1 MHLVLLNRAR
11 NSDIRAIE
19 KSNLL
24 LYSKRLKKRSIIQN
38 EHTSESALHV
48 ESPWILF
55 EVFRP
60 GFFRP
65 VVQLANIFAKD
76 EIVALA
82 SDILAA

>member
-1 MHLVLLNRAR
+1 MFFFSSPQIACEAN
-11 NSDIRAIE
+11 
-19 KSNLL
+19 
-24 LYSKRLKKRSIIQN
+24 
-38 EHTSESALHV
+38 TSTKSALHI
-48 ESPWILF
+48 ESLRIVF

-65 VVQLANIFAKD
+65 IVQLANMFAND